1 MTITAAHSE
10 PLTNRVSSRQPVAI
24 ASIVAVDKS
33 YGRQPAL
40 RNFSF
45 SIHAG
50 EVVAL
55 LGPNG
60 AGKTTA
66 VKLLLGLLEP
76 DSGQVEVFGRNPR
89 SPQNRVRTGA
99 MMQVGRM
106 PETLK
111 VREHIDLFSSYYPKP
126 LSMAETLAAS
136 GLRGYENRYLGK
148 LSGGEKQR
156 LMFALALC
164 GDPDLI
170 ILDEPTVGLDVESR
184 RGLWLQIR
192 RLAERG
198 KSVLITTHYL
208 DEADALAHRIVVMN
222 RGGVIATGTP
232 ADIKAH
238 AATKRIRCSTILNL
252 PTVQALRG
260 VSSAT
265 QTEHFMEIQ
274 ASNSDQV
281 LAQLLQLDPQL
292 SDIEISS
299 AALEDAFLALT
310 QGNSN

>member
-1 MTITAAHSE
+1 MTITAAHTES
-10 PLTNRVSSRQPVAI
+10 LTNRVPSRQPVAI

-33 YGRQPAL
+33 YGTQPAL
-40 RNFSF
+40 RNYSF
-45 SIHAG
+45 SMHAG

-66 VKLLLGLLEP
+66 VKLLLGLLAP
-76 DSGQVEVFGRNPR
+76 DSGQVEVFGRDPR

-156 LMFALALC
+156 VAFARILLHKPDIVVLDKATSALDPKSQVRLMELLTNQPSMTLLSTGHRPELEAFLDA
-164 GDPDLI
+164 GVGSSTSVIILI
-170 ILDEPTVGLDVESR
+170 IIMLFVILYTRFSR
-184 RGLWLQIR
+184 TSF
-192 RLAERG
+192 E
-198 KSVLITTHYL
+198 
-208 DEADALAHRIVVMN
+208 
-222 RGGVIATGTP
+222 
-232 ADIKAH
+232 
-238 AATKRIRCSTILNL
+238 
-252 PTVQALRG
+252 
-260 VSSAT
+260 
-265 QTEHFMEIQ
+265 
-274 ASNSDQV
+274 
-281 LAQLLQLDPQL
+281 
-292 SDIEISS
+292 
-299 AALEDAFLALT
+299 
-310 QGNSN
+310 